1 MYNGYAITK
10 KEVVSILKQPRYSVW
25 PQKTCTGEKD
35 VKSKVQAMQ
44 EMGVTI
50 VQWQKNLI
58 MTIQVNLV
66 LSPSET

>member
-1 MYNGYAITK
+1 M
-10 KEVVSILKQPRYSVW
+10 
-25 PQKTCTGEKD
+25 GEKD